1 MPTARASTEAPWL
14 TPVAAAGL
22 TFTMLCA
29 VVANLSVGGGATAL
43 FGDLGVKGITKAHAI
58 DRLLAHL
65 GANRQDTVAFGDAA
79 VDIPMLEYCAVGVAM
94 GNGSEDIKAMAGIV
108 AGDVEEDGLAR
119 AFERLG
125 LM

>member
-1 MPTARASTEAPWL
+1 M
-14 TPVAAAGL
+14 
-22 TFTMLCA
+22 A
-29 VVANLSVGGGATAL
+29 VG
-43 FGDLGVKGITKAHAI
+43 
-58 DRLLAHL
+58 
-65 GANRQDTVAFGDAA
+65 
-79 VDIPMLEYCAVGVAM
+79 IPMLEYCAVGVAI